1 MKISNNK
8 CTNPFIP
15 GNGVYSYYPRLS
27 ADKIY
32 VKDKLVASNIVLKV
46 KKTIPTI
53 STKGVIGELFIV
65 NTGNPIN
72 DGLYYLEGIV
82 NGNYIWRQ
90 IPYTN

>member
-8 CTNPFIP
+8 YSHTFIP

-27 ADKIY
+27 ADNIN
-32 VKDKLVASNIVLKV
+32 VKGTLVASNIVLPV
-46 KKTIPTI
+46 KKNIPTLY
-53 STKGVIGELFIV
+53 TKGVIGELFIV
-65 NTGNPIN
+65 NTGNSLN
-72 DGLYYLEGIV
+72 DGLYYLESIV